1 MWEWRMSL
9 GSRTLTVG
17 AAIAVIS
24 AAALNLPASRA
35 ESATP
40 IPDLSGH
47 WARPYVGFEP
57 PLSGPG
63 PIVNRSR
70 IRGQSNI
77 NQFVGDYTNP
87 ILKPAAAKIVRDHG
101 ELELK
106 GLGAPNPSN
115 QCLPMSPPYILQRQE
130 IELLQEKS
138 QITILYNEDH
148 EVRRIR
154 LNAQHP
160 ARNMPKWYGDSVG
173 HFEGD
178 TLVVDTIGIKV
189 GPYSMIDSY
198 GTPQSGA
205 LHLVERYKLID
216 YDAGQ
221 AAAKRSE
228 RENRRLGS
236 ILGNGVDVDPEYRG
250 KALQVQF
257 TVEDENVFTVPWS
270 AVSTYWRPSGDW
282 AERVCAENT
291 DDYYAGLNTAIPRAN
306 IPDF

>member
-1 MWEWRMSL
+1 M
-9 GSRTLTVG
+9 LTAG
-17 AAIAVIS
+17 AAIALIS
-24 AAALNLPASRA
+24 TAAFILPALRAQAAAPV
-35 ESATP
+35 
-40 IPDLSGH
+40 PDLSGH

-70 IRGQSNI
+70 ILGQSNI
-77 NQFVGDYTNP
+77 NQFVGDDTNP

-101 ELELK
+101 QLELK

-130 IELLQEKS
+130 IELLQQNS

-160 ARNMPKWYGDSVG
+160 ARIMPSWYGDSVG

-178 TLVVDTIGIKV
+178 TLVVDTVGFKV

-205 LHLVERYKLID
+205 LHLVERYTLID

-221 AAAKRSE
+221 SAAKRSE

-236 ILGNGVDVDPEYRG
+236 ILGNGVDVDPNYMG

-257 TVEDENVFTVPWS
+257 TVEDQNVFTMPWS

-282 AERVCAENT
+282 SERVCAENSAG
-291 DDYYAGLNTAIPRAN
+291 YYAGLNTAIPKAEK
-306 IPDF
+306 PDF

>member
-1 MWEWRMSL
+1 MSL

-160 ARNMPKWYGDSVG
+160 ARNMPNWYGDSVG